1 MKKFSKISKF
11 KVNSEQP
18 KVGIVNDNNTDLKYS
33 MYKLIEDFLHIR
45 IEGPIDP
52 ILQGSIVID
61 GKEEFINAIIEFIK
75 QDEVKEQVKLLEN
88 AKFDGVDNTI
98 NFLTYKINEAQIP
111 SERAKHIKRVKD
123 LVTKVGDDVSK
134 AKLETERQANRIK
147 NGEKA
152 YYRSVAAEDLIG
164 EDEMNKK
171 VLKEISKTFLFRSKQ
186 LGYRK

>member
-11 KVNSEQP
+11 KVNSNQTKTE
-18 KVGIVNDNNTDLKYS
+18 IVNDSNINLKYS
-33 MYKLIEDFLHIR
+33 LNKLIEEFLDIR
-45 IEGPIDP
+45 IEGPINP
-52 ILQGSIVID
+52 ILVGTVFIS
-61 GKEEFINAIIEFIK
+61 GKEEFINALVEFVK
-75 QDEVKEQVKLLEN
+75 QDEVREQIKLLEN
-88 AKFDGVDNTI
+88 TKFEGLDNTI
-98 NFLTYKINEAQIP
+98 NLLTSKMNEAQIP

-123 LVTKVGDDVSK
+123 LAEKVGNDISK
-134 AKLETERQANRIK
+134 AKSETEKQANRIK

-164 EDEMNKK
+164 EEGMNKK